1 MSVFRDSK
9 DAAEF
14 LGGFFREEAASG
26 GKYFAGS
33 GVSTAYLLSDP
44 ALRIVLDA
52 TIAPEPGRNFAVFV
66 DDPSAPTPT
75 VEFSMDADTLHKLYR
90 GEAQAM
96 ALLATGKV
104 KSKGNVAAGMRL
116 LPALGAVVP
125 HYKKYC
131 ETHGR

>member
-9 DAAEF
+9 HAAEF
-14 LGGFFREEAASG
+14 LGGFFREEATSG
-26 GKYFAGS
+26 GKFFAGS
-33 GVSTAYLLSDP
+33 GVSTAYVLSDP

-52 TIAPEPGRNFAVFV
+52 TVTPQPGRQFAVHVDDPNAPEPTA
-66 DDPSAPTPT
+66 
-75 VEFSMDADTLHKLYR
+75 EFFMDADTFDKLYR

-96 ALLATGKV
+96 ALLAMGKV
-104 KSKGNVAAGMRL
+104 KTKGNLAAAMKL

-131 ETHGR
+131 AEHGR